1 MIFKVSFLLLEKMS
15 SFVLFFF
22 LPKMNC
28 IVVHFIV
35 TAIILVIVCEI
46 RKKKKGCNKK
56 KIKEKRSVIQKGK
69 NPHTGR
75 KMIMTIKCNNRQ

>member
-28 IVVHFIV
+28 FVVHFIV

-46 RKKKKGCNKK
+46 RKKKRDVTKK
-56 KIKEKRSVIQKGK
+56 KLKRNGV
-69 NPHTGR
+69 
-75 KMIMTIKCNNRQ
+75 